1 MKGQLREGFK
11 EEGTPDMKYYAF
23 DWDDNIV
30 HMPTKIIVKT
40 EDGDEIGMSTN
51 DFAKH
56 REKIGKKNFKYNGEI
71 IVGFG
76 KNPFKNFRTEGDKDF
91 LVDAMMANVGP
102 AFDDFKEAINN
113 GSIFSIIT
121 ARGHHPNTLKRAV
134 KQLIDG
140 EIDGISK
147 QEIVKN
153 LKKYRD
159 KVKGLPTEKLD
170 DNTLINLYLEMC
182 QFYPVTHGEGSATN
196 PEDGKVKAMRKFI
209 SYVRQQA
216 KLLQKDVEMID
227 DVSNSFVPQ
236 IGFSDDD
243 ERNLQAMIN
252 KLSDDEEKSLKMYT
266 TKTGEKKKFQGSNTE
281 D

>member
-1 MKGQLREGFK
+1 MEPEIKKACNSCLELKPLIEFSKQSSSKDGHKYRCKICDKRYF
-11 EEGTPDMKYYAF
+11 DNYYAQKKPQVMETVR
-23 DWDDNIV
+23 DWQKNN
-30 HMPTKIIVKT
+30 K
-40 EDGDEIGMSTN
+40 
-51 DFAKH
+51 AKVSEH
-56 REKIGKKNFKYNGEI
+56 K
-71 IVGFG
+71 
-76 KNPFKNFRTEGDKDF
+76 
-91 LVDAMMANVGP
+91 
-102 AFDDFKEAINN
+102 
-113 GSIFSIIT
+113 
-121 ARGHHPNTLKRAV
+121 
-134 KQLIDG
+134 
-140 EIDGISK
+140 
-147 QEIVKN
+147 
-153 LKKYRD
+153 KKYRD

-182 QFYPVTHGEGSATN
+182 QFYPVTHGEGSATS

-266 TKTGEKKKFQGSNTE
+266 TKTGEKKEFQGTSNE